1 MQLIRIQ
8 MIKLHDIWVR
18 KVKYALPSSSPGT
31 LGTVATPFAFLSVP
45 RVPLCPH
52 LYVCITL
59 ACVCL
64 PRCYEMTCPSVF
76 IWMQEVA
83 TECKPREGCNIIES
97 LKRVY
102 FTITLQNGKCSSR
115 WLVKLL
121 LEVHERLG
129 TVATL
134 LPFSLR
140 GYCVEKNPNVY
151 MLPLHV
157 CAGYPH

>member
-1 MQLIRIQ
+1 MS
-8 MIKLHDIWVR
+8 
-18 KVKYALPSSSPGT
+18 KVKYALPSSSPWR
-31 LGTVATPFAFLSVP
+31 LGKVATLFAFLSVTQM
-45 RVPLCPH
+45 VLCPEEPH
-52 LYVCITL
+52 LYVYITL
-59 ACVCL
+59 ACVCI

-102 FTITLQNGKCSSR
+102 FTITLQNCKCSSC

-121 LEVHERLG
+121 IEVHERLG

-134 LPFSLR
+134 FAFLSQRLVCR
-140 GYCVEKNPNVY
+140 EKPICLYV
-151 MLPLHV
+151 LHLHV
-157 CAGYPH
+157 FAGYPY